1 MMSLVIIGIIMLLV
15 VLFFYNNLYGTWNYT
30 CSRSKKEYSDKLEM
44 PLWLLVLLILGF
56 LIPIL
61 NIGLFLF
68 LVFIFVNGIIDNDIY
83 LHFKEKSFMSKLINF
98 FNKKVF

>member
-1 MMSLVIIGIIMLLV
+1 MMSWIIIGIIMLCV
-15 VLFFYNNLYGTWNYT
+15 VLFFYNNLYET
-30 CSRSKKEYSDKLEM
+30 CKYSNFCSKKEYSDKLEM

-68 LVFIFVNGIIDNDIY
+68 LVFIFVNGIVDNDIY
-83 LHFKEKSFMSKLINF
+83 LHFKEKSFISKLINF

>member
-1 MMSLVIIGIIMLLV
+1 MMVWVVIGLIMLCV
-15 VLFFYNNLYGTWNYT
+15 VLFFYNNLYKN
-30 CSRSKKEYSDKLEM
+30 CKISFKNSNEEYSDKLEM

-61 NIGLFLF
+61 NICLFVF
-68 LVFIFVNGIIDNDIY
+68 LCIKFVLGILNYDLY
-83 LHFKEKSFMSKLINF
+83 LHFKEKSFMSKLIKF

>member
-1 MMSLVIIGIIMLLV
+1 MNWVIIGIIMLCV
-15 VLFFYNNLYGTWNYT
+15 VLFFYNNLYET
-30 CSRSKKEYSDKLEM
+30 CNVSFKNSKEEYSDKLEM

-61 NIGLFLF
+61 NICLFIF
-68 LVFIFVNGIIDNDIY
+68 LVFKFVLGILNYDIY
-83 LHFKEKSFMSKLINF
+83 LHFKEKSFMGKLIKF

>member
-1 MMSLVIIGIIMLLV
+1 MMTWVIIGIIMLCV
-15 VLFFYNNLYGTWNYT
+15 VLFFYNNLYGTWKYT
-30 CSRSKKEYSDKLEM
+30 YSRSKKEYSDKLEM

-61 NIGLFLF
+61 NIGLFIF
-68 LVFIFVNGIIDNDIY
+68 LVVIFLCGINDVFY
-83 LHFKEKSFMSKLINF
+83 LHFKEKSFMSKLIKF

>member
-1 MMSLVIIGIIMLLV
+1 MGWFVTGLIMLCV
-15 VLFFYNNLYGTWNYT
+15 VLFFYNNLYKSYNI
-30 CSRSKKEYSDKLEM
+30 SFKSSKEEYSDKLEM

-61 NIGLFLF
+61 NICLFMVLCIKF
-68 LVFIFVNGIIDNDIY
+68 VFGILNYDLH
-83 LHFKEKSFMSKLINF
+83 LHFKEKSFMSKLIKF

>member
-1 MMSLVIIGIIMLLV
+1 MMNWVIIGIIMLCV
-15 VLFFYNNLYGTWNYT
+15 VLFFYNNLYETYNV
-30 CSRSKKEYSDKLEM
+30 SFKNSKEEYSDKLEM

-61 NIGLFLF
+61 NICLFIF
-68 LVFIFVNGIIDNDIY
+68 LVFKFVLGMLNYDLY

>member
-1 MMSLVIIGIIMLLV
+1 MGWVVIGLIMLCV
-15 VLFFYNNLYGTWNYT
+15 VLFFYNNLYKNYKI
-30 CSRSKKEYSDKLEM
+30 SFKNPKEEYSDKLEM

-61 NIGLFLF
+61 NICLFMVLCFKFVLGLLNYD
-68 LVFIFVNGIIDNDIY
+68 LY
-83 LHFKEKSFMSKLINF
+83 LHFKEKSFMSKLIKF